1 MAFRSPD
8 FSKAKHRKETGG
20 WDTPSQKQKVEK
32 WFSERGIPQPE
43 TPAER
48 WDVITRHL
56 LEELK

>member
-20 WDTPSQKQKVEK
+20 CDTPSQKQKVEK
-32 WFSERGIPQPE
+32 WFSERWIPQPE
-43 TPAER
+43 TPAEC